1 MKNNFL
7 KFIKAKH
14 NLTNEIKNMS
24 MDEKIKSV
32 DEAYDILKEIP
43 NDLDLDLL
51 VQIIKVAESVYYEAK
66 ASGVDK
72 KYLKKIE
79 ELVDERKEGLKN
91 TKKQRKENED
101 ELSKLFEDLDELD
114 ELPYDSN
121 KYAESKLSQSTE
133 DLNEENE
140 KNSKIIN
147 LDKFTYQAGDI
158 EIVDTICDACIY
170 NNTDNKNICVKY
182 PNGKPKDVLE
192 NKIDMCPKFK
202 MDTYDLS

>member
-72 KYLKKIE
+72 KYLKK
-79 ELVDERKEGLKN
+79 
-91 TKKQRKENED
+91 
-101 ELSKLFEDLDELD
+101 
-114 ELPYDSN
+114 
-121 KYAESKLSQSTE
+121 
-133 DLNEENE
+133 
-140 KNSKIIN
+140 
-147 LDKFTYQAGDI
+147 
-158 EIVDTICDACIY
+158 
-170 NNTDNKNICVKY
+170 
-182 PNGKPKDVLE
+182 
-192 NKIDMCPKFK
+192 
-202 MDTYDLS
+202 